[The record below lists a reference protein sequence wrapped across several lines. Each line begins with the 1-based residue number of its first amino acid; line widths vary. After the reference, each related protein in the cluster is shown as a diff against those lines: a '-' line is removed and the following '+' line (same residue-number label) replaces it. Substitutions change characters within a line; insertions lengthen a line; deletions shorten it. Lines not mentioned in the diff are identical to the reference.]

1 MKTRPAIPHREYIK
15 LLMLAG
21 VPINGTNDDMMGVI
35 DILYNYE
42 FNIHPIEYYEEIE
55 DEIQNN
61 RYESKMM
68 NDNRPIYENNSIM
81 HSQKNKKHIIVDSNV
96 VPTLYMSD
104 TAIDLMHVAHGISRK
119 VNKVTRGITMIMN
132 NQTYRQHMEIMLT
145 KGIPLYSIAG
155 YLNNKQAPVF
165 KVTEEQVRFYKRY
178 IWSWTPMS
186 EFEGTPLR
194 ALYSY
199 IHLNQSSRYYRTHR
213 ALLAIEDFD
222 EVLMFMNAYDED
234 ERKNINKKLFGLSA
248 TRILKGLRDGTNV
261 RDYYIKTYSHADSS
275 IAEEKRAEGA
285 EALREK
291 IDNLFAS
298 VTDVA
303 KKRKTLDDVIE
314 EETAYIDKGPM
325 EPANIKRLQAQRNVE
340 RNKKN

>member
-1 MKTRPAIPHREYIK
+1 MKTRPAIPHREYIR

-21 VPINGTNDDMMGVI
+21 VPINGTIDDMMGVI

-55 DEIQNN
+55 DEIKNN
-61 RYESKMM
+61 RSESKMM
-68 NDNRPIYENNSIM
+68 NDNRPIYEHNCIM
-81 HSQKNKKHIIVDSNV
+81 RAQKSKKPIFVNPNV
-96 VPTLYMSD
+96 TPTLYMAE
-104 TAIDLMHVAHGISRK
+104 TAIDLMHVAHGISRR
-119 VNKVTRGITMIMN
+119 VNKVTRGILMIMN
-132 NQTYRQHMEIMLT
+132 NQTYRQYMEIMLT
-145 KGIPLYSIAG
+145 KGVPLYSISG

-194 ALYSY
+194 NLYSY
-199 IHLNQSSRYYRTHR
+199 IHLNQNSHYYRTHR

-222 EVLMFMNAYDED
+222 EVLIFMNAYDED

-248 TRILKGLRDGTNV
+248 TRILKGLRDGTSV
-261 RDYYIKTYSHADSS
+261 RDYYVKTYSHADSS

-303 KKRKTLDDVIE
+303 KKRKTLDDVIA
-314 EETAYIDKGPM
+314 EETAYVDKGPM
-325 EPANIKRLQAQRNVE
+325 DPANIKRIQAQRNVE